1 MCIKALDLEVDLIKL
16 DMYQKYEHKKPWFVK
31 MNPQHTVPTL
41 NDNDFILWERW
52 ESLHSH
58 LVIQHWLH
66 LDCYRI
72 SKPIHFYNT
81 DSFIGACCL

>member
-1 MCIKALDLEVDLIKL
+1 MCIKALDLDVELIKL

-52 ESLHSH
+52 VLVRHKTVRH
-58 LVIQHWLH
+58 LFI
-66 LDCYRI
+66 
-72 SKPIHFYNT
+72 
-81 DSFIGACCL
+81 DSSETTFGFH

>member
-52 ESLHSH
+52 ESSVTLRH
-58 LVIQHWLH
+58 LVI
-66 LDCYRI
+66 
-72 SKPIHFYNT
+72 
-81 DSFIGACCL
+81 DSSQTTFGFH

>member
-52 ESLHSH
+52 VLVRHKTVRH
-58 LVIQHWLH
+58 LFI
-66 LDCYRI
+66 
-72 SKPIHFYNT
+72 
-81 DSFIGACCL
+81 DSSETTFGFH

>member
-1 MCIKALDLEVDLIKL
+1 MCIKALELDVDLIKL

-52 ESLHSH
+52 E
-58 LVIQHWLH
+58 LVRHWDTYLLIHHQLH
-66 LDCYRI
+66 LDFIII
-72 SKPIHFYNT
+72 SNQINIY
-81 DSFIGACCL
+81 IV

>member
-52 ESLHSH
+52 ESSETLRH
-58 LVIQHWLH
+58 LVIDSSQTTFGFH
-66 LDCYRI
+66 YNF
-72 SKPIHFYNT
+72 KPN
-81 DSFIGACCL
+81 

>member
-1 MCIKALDLEVDLIKL
+1 MCIKALDLDVELIKL

-52 ESLHSH
+52 ESSETLRH
-58 LVIQHWLH
+58 LVIDSSQTTFGFH
-66 LDCYRI
+66 YNF
-72 SKPIHFYNT
+72 KPN
-81 DSFIGACCL
+81 